1 MLNCQ
6 LISLFKKKRTPQK
19 LLMEPDRCRK
29 PLQSFLYCLCS
40 LSAVEPQVTL
50 TLTHGVMR
58 TGPAHQPA
66 ARAFHAP
73 SCPVMS
79 EITEACQSPFR
90 CFVPRRRRLASPDLR
105 VRRAGRRAPAGHSGG
120 DGECWRLWPLPC
132 THHDAARR

>member
-6 LISLFKKKRTPQK
+6 LISLFKKKRAPQK

-40 LSAVEPQVTL
+40 LSAVEPQVTP

-66 ARAFHAP
+66 ARA
-73 SCPVMS
+73 SQRTSSPVSDERDHGGMPITLPMLCS
-79 EITEACQSPFR
+79 EKKAS
-90 CFVPRRRRLASPDLR
+90 RL
-105 VRRAGRRAPAGHSGG
+105 
-120 DGECWRLWPLPC
+120 
-132 THHDAARR
+132 T